1 MWLTAPVRGTA
12 CHSTA
17 AERPFL
23 RVQPTENGPYL
34 VQGGGLAARKSL
46 LQRREQTTLPH
57 LPPNQ
62 MPRRPSPSTALRK
75 QYSLIFQLSLIASLA
90 VVIGIFAMPL
100 RTAGGDYDILDVE
113 HEIVQVEDVEQTRQL
128 DLPPP
133 PPAPPPPV
141 AVPDEV
147 EVETIHLDLDM
158 DLDLDRSVA
167 PPPPPR
173 PPPAVAPPQPEAEE
187 EEIFVV
193 VEQMPELIGGL
204 EAVQAL
210 IRYPEMA
217 RRANI
222 EGTVHLQFIVD
233 ENGNVVDPVVV
244 RGIGGGCDE
253 AALEAVRQVRFHPG
267 VQRGRPVKVRYSI
280 PVRFRLRDQP

>member
-1 MWLTAPVRGTA
+1 
-12 CHSTA
+12 
-17 AERPFL
+17 
-23 RVQPTENGPYL
+23 
-34 VQGGGLAARKSL
+34 
-46 LQRREQTTLPH
+46 
-57 LPPNQ
+57 
-62 MPRRPSPSTALRK
+62 MPRRPSPSSAIRK
-75 QYSLIFQLSLIASLA
+75 QYPLIFQMSLVASLA
-90 VVIGIFAMPL
+90 LIIGLFAMPL
-100 RTAGGDYDILDVE
+100 RPSGGGLEILDVE

-133 PPAPPPPV
+133 PPAAPPPV

-147 EVETIHLDLDM
+147 EVESIELDLDM
-158 DLDLDRSVA
+158 DLDLSRAVA

-173 PPPAVAPPQPEAEE
+173 PAAPPPSAPEPVE

-204 EAVQAL
+204 EAVQDL

-233 ENGNVVDPVVV
+233 ENGRVVDPVVV

-253 AALEAVRQVRFHPG
+253 AALEAVRQVRFRPG
-267 VQRGRPVKVRYSI
+267 VQRGRPVKVRFSI
-280 PVRFRLRDQP
+280 PVRFRLRDQN

>member
-1 MWLTAPVRGTA
+1 VRLQDQGSGTA
-12 CHSTA
+12 
-17 AERPFL
+17 
-23 RVQPTENGPYL
+23 
-34 VQGGGLAARKSL
+34 AAREPLGHKNRAAPL
-46 LQRREQTTLPH
+46 H
-57 LPPNQ
+57 LPPNS
-62 MPRRPSPSTALRK
+62 MPRRPSPSSALRK
-75 QYSLIFQLSLIASLA
+75 QYPLIFQVSLVASLA
-90 VVIGIFAMPL
+90 LIIGIFAMPL
-100 RTAGGDYDILDVE
+100 RSGDGSFDIADVE
-113 HEIVQVEDVEQTRQL
+113 HEIVQIEDVDQTRQM
-128 DLPPP
+128 LPPP
-133 PPAPPPPV
+133 PPAPPPPI

-147 EVETIHLDLDM
+147 EVETIELDLDM
-158 DLDLDRSVA
+158 DLDLDRAVA

-173 PPPAVAPPQPEAEE
+173 PPPPTAPAQPVHAE

-222 EGTVHLQFIVD
+222 EGTVHLQFVVD
-233 ENGNVVDPVVV
+233 EEGRVVDPVVV

-253 AALEAVRQVRFHPG
+253 AALEAVRQVRFRPG

-280 PVRFRLRDQP
+280 PVRFRLRDQT